1 MHHVNADG
9 LKVTSAKVEDDA
21 LSASAAAEVGT
32 N

>member
-1 MHHVNADG
+1 MHSVNVDG
-9 LKVTSAKVEDDA
+9 LTITSAKVEDDA